1 MPKKSHRVASR
12 QAAVSRERKRKKRA
26 QTAQRQPMPTIPPT
40 PAVEAQ
46 PAEPSAA
53 SEPSTVTI
61 TQTPPSTRP
70 SARAIAPR
78 YQYVT
83 AEIRKIAILAAVIL
97 AILITLTF
105 VLG

>member
-1 MPKKSHRVASR
+1 
-12 QAAVSRERKRKKRA
+12 
-26 QTAQRQPMPTIPPT
+26 MPTIPAT
-40 PAVEAQ
+40 PAIEAQ

-70 SARAIAPR
+70 PARAIAPR